1 MSREVPVTVLRAGW
15 PPAQTQGVGKRQTM
29 RDSVLVRILSFALS
43 EIEAISVAFALR
55 SETI

>member
-1 MSREVPVTVLRAGW
+1 MIPRTDTGCGEETDHEGL
-15 PPAQTQGVGKRQTM
+15 T
-29 RDSVLVRILSFALS
+29 VLVRILSFALS